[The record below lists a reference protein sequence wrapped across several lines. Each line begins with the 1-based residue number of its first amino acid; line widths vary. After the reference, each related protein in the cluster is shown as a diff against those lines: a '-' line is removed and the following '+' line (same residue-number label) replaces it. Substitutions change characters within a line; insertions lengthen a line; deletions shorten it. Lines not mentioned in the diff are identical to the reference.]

1 MYVRAEYSRVTQT
14 SKWDTPPGDTATAL
28 TARVAPA
35 CPTKPRRSWKPWR
48 RRNPVFG
55 AIAGLIAL
63 AAAMG
68 IGRFAF
74 TPVLPMMQ
82 ADAGVTI
89 AAGAWLASAN
99 YIGYFIG
106 SLSALVLRVQPAT
119 AIRTG
124 LAVIGISTLGMGFQ
138 HDVAFWAL
146 LRALAG
152 IGSALVLI
160 FVFAW
165 SADQFAHHRH
175 HWFSGIVFAGTG
187 VGVAISGGLCL
198 WLGRANAN
206 SDTAWILLG
215 ILSSA
220 FAIIVWFAFGTDGA
234 SKTVPES
241 GGTLWSLESLRLI
254 GCYGVFGYGYIIPA
268 TFLPVMARAIIPDP
282 ALFGWAWPIFGSA
295 AVISTFLTAR
305 FARRFTH
312 RTIWIGAHFVM
323 AVGIFLPALLPTL
336 SAILIAAILVG
347 GTFMVVPM
355 AAMQE
360 ARSIAGAKHSAVL
373 IAAMTSAFALGQIIG
388 PITVGWLVGPQGTNL
403 SASLYIAG
411 GLLVFSALVLIKGR
425 KPRIKIA
432 S

>member
-1 MYVRAEYSRVTQT
+1 MYVRAEYWPMTET
-14 SKWDTPPGDTATAL
+14 SKWDAQPGDTLTAL
-28 TARVAPA
+28 TGRLAQ
-35 CPTKPRRSWKPWR
+35 PWR
-48 RRNPVFG
+48 SQNPVFK

-99 YIGYFIG
+99 YIGYLIG

-198 WLGRANAN
+198 WLGRASAH
-206 SDTAWILLG
+206 STTAWILLG
-215 ILSSA
+215 TLSSA
-220 FAIIVWFAFGTDGA
+220 FAIIVWFAFGTRTA
-234 SKTVPES
+234 SKAVPES
-241 GGTLWSLESLRLI
+241 EGSPWSVESLRLI
-254 GCYGVFGYGYIIPA
+254 GCYGLFGYSYIIPA

-305 FARRFTH
+305 LACKFTH

-323 AVGIFLPALLPTL
+323 AAGIFLPAIFPTL
-336 SAILIAAILVG
+336 SAVLIAAILVG

-388 PITVGWLVGPQGTNL
+388 PLTVGWLVGPQGANL
-403 SASLYIAG
+403 STSLYVAG
-411 GLLVFSALVLIKGR
+411 ALLVLSSFALIK
-425 KPRIKIA
+425 PRQQRA
-432 S
+432 G